1 MPWCYAPYRSTLQ
14 SRDAD
19 LTPLR
24 IDDSSILNQR
34 VRVPL
39 HLTLSGHVSITVGN
53 NTRSL
58 RNTGV
63 KPTTIP
69 VKGKHL
75 IKDPIPPTISAR
87 YTIKYLPEAPDFA
100 QSTSLHVFSLRNW
113 RISRPFRTFRRIH
126 EVVPV
131 ADVVQVLRPLCQIY
145 DILHLNVFRRKT
157 IIYNL
162 PTQRGKHL
170 LTRPVNTRAP
180 VASRPMERF
189 FEQFNFP

>member
-1 MPWCYAPYRSTLQ
+1 MIVPISTNEYEYPLPPCTASRSLYANNRSGRQ
-14 SRDAD
+14 WRK
-19 LTPLR
+19 
-24 IDDSSILNQR
+24 Q
-34 VRVPL
+34 
-39 HLTLSGHVSITVGN
+39 
-53 NTRSL
+53 TRSSGI
-58 RNTGV
+58 RN
-63 KPTTIP
+63 PTT
-69 VKGKHL
+69 H
-75 IKDPIPPTISAR
+75 KDPIPPSKVSAR
-87 YTIKYLPEAPDFA
+87 YTIRYLPEAPDFA